1 MKILLV
7 LTMSLLVFACSSD
20 DSVPREETIG
30 KEIADGF
37 NESMDKARDIENQM
51 MEQKEKMDE
60 ALRQAEGI
68 DQDP

>member
-7 LTMSLLVFACSSD
+7 LTMSLLMFACSSGD
-20 DSVPREETIG
+20 PEPREETIG

-37 NESMDKARDIENQM
+37 NESMDKARAVEDQM

-68 DQDP
+68 E

>member
-1 MKILLV
+1 MKILII
-7 LTMSLLVFACSSD
+7 LTMSLLVFACSSGES
-20 DSVPREETIG
+20 DSREETIG

-37 NESMDKARDIENQM
+37 NESMDKARAIEDQM

-68 DQDP
+68 E